1 MTKFIQSADD
11 SKIKMVEDNSYLLN
25 GALRVFAVFNATGV
39 VNANN
44 PVLRVNLPNVGKH
57 AELGWFNTASDHAAT
72 ANASVKNTT
81 SSKDGMHDITI
92 SLGTAT
98 VAGQGYHIDGWINLP

>member
-1 MTKFIQSADD
+1 MTKFIQAAD

-25 GALRVFAVFNATGV
+25 GALRVFAVFTATGIV
-39 VNANN
+39 AAND
-44 PVLRVNLPNVGKH
+44 PALLVNLPNVGEH

-72 ANASVKNTT
+72 AEASVKNTM
-81 SSKDGMHDITI
+81 SSKDGLHKITI

-98 VAGQGYHIDGWINLP
+98 AAGQEYHIDGWINLP